1 MKGTSTYMGT
11 FPFLFA
17 LVFTMRGE
25 EVKFKRLER
34 ESSSTARAT
43 RDIWNPARDLRDPR
57 VSMAIGTYSLQ
68 KKRNVIVAR
77 FASRAVRG
85 KHAGVRRGQR

>member
-1 MKGTSTYMGT
+1 MK
-11 FPFLFA
+11 
-17 LVFTMRGE
+17 GE

-34 ESSSTARAT
+34 ESSTARAT

-68 KKRNVIVAR
+68 KKRNIIVAR
-77 FASRAVRG
+77 FASRAVGG